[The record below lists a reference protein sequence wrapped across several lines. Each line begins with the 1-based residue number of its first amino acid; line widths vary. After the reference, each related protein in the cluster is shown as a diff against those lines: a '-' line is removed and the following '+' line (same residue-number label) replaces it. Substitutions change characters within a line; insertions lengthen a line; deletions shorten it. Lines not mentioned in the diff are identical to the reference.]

1 MEEKKVFLK
10 HSWKNY
16 PNFHLSSETSRLCR
30 TEEKKAFLKN
40 IPTFTWTVKQEDCAG
55 RRRKNIP
62 QIFPKNILT
71 FTCKSAQVDCAG
83 GRSAIGRLERPA
95 AMWFSTSCCSSCEIL
110 NTKFKVYKT
119 QKHKKELSFPIMSL
133 LHTSASLMHLIS
145 GAVNCA
151 VEFLISYRLRHC
163 NAWVVRTKKLI
174 LPVLIFRGSGL

>member
-1 MEEKKVFLK
+1 MKQVDCAG
-10 HSWKNY
+10 
-16 PNFHLSSETSRLCR
+16 RR
-30 TEEKKAFLKN
+30 KKAFLKN

-55 RRRKNIP
+55 RRRKIYP

-71 FTCKSAQVDCAG
+71 FTGTSEQVDCAG

-95 AMWFSTSCCSSCEIL
+95 AMWFSTSCFSSCEIL
-110 NTKFKVYKT
+110 NKKFKVYKT
-119 QKHKKELSFPIMSL
+119 PKHKKELSFPIISL
-133 LHTSASLMHLIS
+133 LHTAASLMHLIS

-174 LPVLIFRGSGL
+174 LPVMIFRGFGLYS